1 MGKKLLSIFSVHEYQ
16 NLWRLFHV
24 WYRKIY
30 KYSRFF
36 HKICL
41 GKLTFHKTIRKKQ
54 LVYSYQ
60 EKLTYKKVQN
70 RQSFFNFFLFRI
82 LSIVNLLKKSEII
95 FKHYFTIIR
104 PKNGLFF
111 DKVKLHY
118 FFTLTMLNLNNGLV

>member
-1 MGKKLLSIFSVHEYQ
+1 M
-16 NLWRLFHV
+16 NT
-24 WYRKIY
+24 KICGGCFMCDIV
-30 KYSRFF
+30 KSTNTQGFF
-36 HKICL
+36 YKICL

-104 PKNGLFF
+104 PKNGFFF

-118 FFTLTMLNLNNGLV
+118 CFTLTMLNLNNGLV